1 MRASMESL
9 QPNSISNLLL
19 WRNVSKDSIQFNWDI
34 GQLQR
39 TGKRWKD
46 DEEITLTTNIWTI
59 HGFYVWDG
67 RSSHVIFRSTRTSY
81 TTINGPACSS
91 VRLCQVSS
99 SIPFLPTLLPL
110 ITPKRPQ
117 ITPER
122 SQIMHLGL
130 FCNLQGVFKLDSWPN
145 NFSSLPLPKKTE
157 SKSALLRPKPEQNSN
172 WPQLWF
178 VQILHIGLL
187 RRFVSFI
194 AWSSS
199 AILSSQYIQKYFL
212 ATYLDEMMDR

>member
-81 TTINGPACSS
+81 TTINGLSCSS

-99 SIPFLPTLLPL
+99 SIPFLPTVLPL

-145 NFSSLPLPKKTE
+145 NFSSLPLPKKR
-157 SKSALLRPKPEQNSN
+157 SQNRHSLGLN
-172 WPQLWF
+172 QSRTA
-178 VQILHIGLL
+178 IGLNFDL
-187 RRFVSFI
+187 SRYFI
-194 AWSSS
+194 
-199 AILSSQYIQKYFL
+199 
-212 ATYLDEMMDR
+212 

>member
-99 SIPFLPTLLPL
+99 SIPFLPTVLPL

-122 SQIMHLGL
+122 SQITQEYPRTASYHPRTSPAHPRTPRSVPKSPQ
-130 FCNLQGVFKLDSWPN
+130 NIPK
-145 NFSSLPLPKKTE
+145 LPLISCRTSPNH
-157 SKSALLRPKPEQNSN
+157 P
-172 WPQLWF
+172 
-178 VQILHIGLL
+178 
-187 RRFVSFI
+187 I
-194 AWSSS
+194 APPG
-199 AILSSQYIQKYFL
+199 
-212 ATYLDEMMDR
+212 